1 MDPLLLLKFVGL
13 MFKNI
18 RRGMLRSI
26 LTAIGTM
33 ALVVVVT
40 LVWTVLHALS
50 KATQEKE
57 ADLKV
62 IVTERWQIPSQIPFS
77 YGDALT
83 RGAAQ
88 KEGDLQ
94 PIDAM
99 TWQFYGGTLDLKNR
113 TRENT
118 LFAFAMQPSKLDT
131 MMDDLD
137 DLPEPQK
144 SQFRETVKKLDANR
158 QGLLLG
164 RGRLLAL
171 DKKIGERIK
180 LFGLNYRG
188 IDLEFEIVGTFPE
201 GRYDDSAAFNR
212 DYLNDAMDAYP
223 KTHQG
228 KKHPLAEKSLNL
240 VWLRV
245 PDREAFTKIAQQIET
260 APSFSTPA
268 VKCETSSSGIA
279 SFLEAYRDLF
289 WGLRYLFSPAAFFS
303 LTLVISNAI
312 SISVRERRL
321 ELAVMKVL
329 GFRPVQILFLVL
341 GESLLL
347 GAGAGFLSALGT
359 YCIGNWYFEGLPFR
373 VAFFPKFLIP
383 DEALWWGPALGGGA
397 ALLGTI
403 VPAWNACRVKVTD
416 VFARVA

>member
-1 MDPLLLLKFVGL
+1 MDPLLLLKFFGL

-62 IVTERWQIPSQIPFS
+62 IVTERWQIPSQMPFS

-88 KEGDLQ
+88 KAGDLQ

-144 SQFRETVKKLDANR
+144 SQFRETVKKLDSNR
-158 QGLLLG
+158 QGLIVG

-171 DKKIGERIK
+171 NKKIGERIK

-201 GRYDDSAAFNR
+201 GRYDDSSAFNR